1 MNNNFDN
8 KSQGKMND
16 TFMSAFIASNNI
28 DDANSPEIHQ
38 LSSCHDCKNTD
49 IEYFKQDIQK
59 YKIVS
64 NYFLLQ
70 ILLGSFEKRVAS

>member
-28 DDANSPEIHQ
+28 DDANSPEIH
-38 LSSCHDCKNTD
+38 
-49 IEYFKQDIQK
+49 
-59 YKIVS
+59 
-64 NYFLLQ
+64 
-70 ILLGSFEKRVAS
+70 